1 MLKFFPKAISGFQ
14 FALRNFGAVMSDIG
28 NMEDFK
34 THVVESKLPVMI
46 AFTAEWC
53 GTCKAMKPQLAKTME
68 QLDGKMKMCKV
79 DIDKFGELAEKFEVT
94 LIPTVVFMKDGKVK
108 DKLIGKFTEEKF
120 KKAVEKTQL

>member
-1 MLKFFPKAISGFQ
+1 MLKLFPKAISGCQ
-14 FALRNFGAVMSDIG
+14 FAFRSFGAVMSDIE

-34 THVVESKLPVMI
+34 THVVASKLPVMI

-53 GTCKAMKPQLAKTME
+53 GTCKAIKPQLAKTME
-68 QLDGKMKMCKV
+68 QLEGKMKMCKV

-94 LIPTVVFMKDGKVK
+94 LLPTVVFMKDGKVK

-120 KKAVEKTQL
+120 KMAIKKTE